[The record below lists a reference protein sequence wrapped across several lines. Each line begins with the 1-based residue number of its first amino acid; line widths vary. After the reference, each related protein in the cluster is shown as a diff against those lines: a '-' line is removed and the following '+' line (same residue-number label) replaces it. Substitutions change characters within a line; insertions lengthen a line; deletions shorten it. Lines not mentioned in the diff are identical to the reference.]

1 MFLPYRKWI
10 ISGAVL
16 IALLGGVF
24 LTKLSFIFDFE
35 QFFPEGD
42 PDLAFFRD
50 FIEEFESDDNFLLLA
65 IENEPSVF
73 DSSFL
78 ESFHQLSLAMR
89 EVPHVEKVQSLTMM
103 DYPIKTPF
111 GISAIPIIHRKTP
124 SRYDSDRRKV
134 LNDKRFAG
142 NMISEDAT
150 SMTIAIKTIEQIGL
164 EDSHA
169 LIGGIYDKLEEAGI
183 EDYHM
188 LGRAYFTSEI
198 VKIQGRELILV
209 FFAAGILVIF
219 ILIVLFKR
227 PIGVAVALASIGLA
241 LLYFM
246 EVLGM
251 MGAKLNAMSAFY
263 PVLML
268 IVGTSDVIHIMSKYV
283 DELKKGREK
292 RDAMIT
298 TIRQIGMATLLTSA
312 TTAVGFASLMTSKVA
327 LIREFGMH
335 SAIGVVIAYIT
346 TIIFTTSLLSM
357 FTVEQIIKED
367 PSGQN
372 VWDRLLGKSWPW
384 VMKNQRSISLVTLVS
399 VLLCLYGIT
408 LIDTNYTISG
418 NLPKGAKVTEDFL
431 YFEDQFS
438 GFRPLEFAIFAQ
450 DDYEADDYEVVK
462 EVSRLEDH
470 LYTYPDIKSI
480 VSQATLYKS
489 LEQMSNSNR
498 QDAFSFPSSEAKY
511 KRYKRMLDRFPMEDN
526 MVMISKDRK
535 KTRISSRIGDIG
547 AERIKEQGVEI
558 DAWVESNID
567 PDIIKVKRTGTG
579 LIVDK
584 NSVYVRDS
592 LLYGLGL
599 ALIIVSILMGF
610 LFKDLKMLFISLVP
624 NIIPILFA
632 AALLGYMG
640 IDLEAGISI
649 VFAIVF
655 GIAVD
660 DTIHF
665 LSKYKLSRN
674 AGMSVDDALAITF
687 KETGK
692 AIIFTTIILFFGFMI
707 MLFSSHPPSQSIGLM
722 ISITLITALLYDLTI
737 LPVLIR
743 KFLK

>member
-283 DELKKGREK
+283 DELKKGRAK

-558 DAWVESNID
+558 DAWVEANID

>member
-10 ISGAVL
+10 IGGAVVL
-16 IALLGGVF
+16 ALLGGIF

-65 IENEPSVF
+65 VENEPSVF
-73 DSSFL
+73 DSAFL
-78 ESFHQLSLAMR
+78 DTFHKLSLEMR
-89 EVPHVEKVQSLTMM
+89 QVPHVEKVQSLTMM

-111 GISAIPIIHRKTP
+111 GISAIPIIHQKNP
-124 SRYDSDRRKV
+124 AKYEADRRKV

-150 SMTIAIKTIEQIGL
+150 SMTIAIKTIDQIGL

-227 PIGVAVALASIGLA
+227 PIGVAVALASIGLG

-251 MGAKLNAMSAFY
+251 MGAQLNAMSAFY

-283 DELKKGREK
+283 DELKKGRQK
-292 RDAMIT
+292 REAMIT
-298 TIRQIGMATLLTSA
+298 TIKQIGMATLLTSA

-367 PSGQN
+367 ESGQN
-372 VWDRLLGKSWPW
+372 IWDRMLNKSWPW
-384 VMKNQRSISLVTLVS
+384 ILQNQRKVSLITIAS
-399 VLLCLYGIT
+399 VLICLYGIS

-418 NLPKGAKVTEDFL
+418 NLPKGAKVTEDFM
-431 YFEDQFS
+431 YFEEQFS

-450 DDYEADDYEVVK
+450 DDLEADDYEVVR
-462 EVSRLEDH
+462 EVSKLEDH
-470 LYTYPDIKSI
+470 LYTYPDIRSI

-498 QDAFSFPSSEAKY
+498 QDAFVFPSSEKKY
-511 KRYKRMLDRFPMEDN
+511 KRYKRMLDRFPMDDN
-526 MVMISKDRK
+526 VVMISEDRK

-547 AERIKEQGVEI
+547 AERIKEQGAKI
-558 DAWVESNID
+558 DQWVEENID
-567 PDIIKVKRTGTG
+567 SGIIKVKRTGTG

-599 ALIIVSILMGF
+599 ALVIVSILMGF

-632 AALLGYMG
+632 AALLGYLG

-674 AGMSVDDALAITF
+674 DGLSVDDALAITF

-743 KFLK
+743 KFLR

>member
-16 IALLGGVF
+16 IALLGGFF

-498 QDAFSFPSSEAKY
+498 QDAFTFPSSKAKY

-558 DAWVESNID
+558 DAWVEANID

-584 NSVYVRDS
+584 NSLYVRDS

-599 ALIIVSILMGF
+599 ALIIVSVLMGF